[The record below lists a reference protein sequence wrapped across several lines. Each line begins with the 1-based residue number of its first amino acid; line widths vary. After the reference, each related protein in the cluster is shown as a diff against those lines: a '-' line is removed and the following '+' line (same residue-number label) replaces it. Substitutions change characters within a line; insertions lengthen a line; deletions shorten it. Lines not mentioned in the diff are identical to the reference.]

1 MIRTYRRF
9 FTEADANVSKI
20 IKDIIGTDWS
30 GSVEEKMKAVS
41 LLKGLATS
49 EDKMAVKF
57 MKDLDG
63 LTTKMKPDD
72 YK

>member
-1 MIRTYRRF
+1 MKTYRRF
-9 FTEADANVSKI
+9 FTEADANVSQI

-49 EDKMAVKF
+49 EDKMAVQF
-57 MKDLDG
+57 MKDLDD
-63 LTTKMKPDD
+63 LTTKMKADD

>member
-1 MIRTYRRF
+1 MRTYKPF

-20 IKDIIGTDWS
+20 IKDIIDTDWS
-30 GSVEEKMKAVS
+30 GSVEEKMKVVS

-57 MKDLDG
+57 MTDLDA
-63 LTTKMKPDD
+63 LTTKMKAED

>member
-1 MIRTYRRF
+1 MNKYKSY

-20 IKDIIGTDWS
+20 IKDLINTDWS

-57 MKDLDG
+57 MKDLDAA
-63 LTTKMKPDD
+63 TTKMNSKD
-72 YK
+72 YE

>member
-1 MIRTYRRF
+1 MRTYKRF

-20 IKDIIGTDWS
+20 IKDIIDTDWS

-57 MKDLDG
+57 MKDLDA
-63 LTTKMKPDD
+63 LTTKMNKDD

>member
-1 MIRTYRRF
+1 MRTYKRF

-49 EDKMAVKF
+49 EDKMAIQF
-57 MKDLDG
+57 MKDLDA
-63 LTTKMKPDD
+63 LTTKMKAED